1 MSPDLLMRCWNLQRL
16 SNKTKGTTIFIC
28 FLPRPALLPLPTP
41 LPTVTE
47 TPPRV
52 SLGPS
57 SWLKGFHQPLSPWA
71 SLRYGANQNPN
82 SGKVDCSVYVT
93 VRASTGP
100 STGSWR
106 EILFYEPHRTP
117 SACMC
122 AHTCTPVCTH
132 THTLCPLVSEP

>member
-28 FLPRPALLPLPTP
+28 FVPRPALLPLPTP

-57 SWLKGFHQPLSPWA
+57 SWLKGFHQPPGPWA

-82 SGKVDCSVYVT
+82 SGKVDCSVYLT
-93 VRASTGP
+93 VRASAGP
-100 STGSWR
+100 STGSLSKR
-106 EILFYEPHRTP
+106 SYSMSLTELQV
-117 SACMC
+117 SACV
-122 AHTCTPVCTH
+122 HTCTPVCTH
-132 THTLCPLVSEP
+132 THPLCPLVAEP